1 LLKVK
6 QLDKIGGFTGILAR
20 NHNVTAAILAS
31 DVAILDLL
39 RQQDEM
45 TISGLTEAMGVTAT
59 AVRQRLV
66 RLLEQEL
73 IERSKA
79 PSTRGRPRYIYRL
92 TTRGRRRTGE
102 NFADLA
108 IALWHEIQE
117 IQDPV
122 VRGGLMERIA
132 RRLAAMYAEQVDGNS
147 IQQRLQA
154 VKTLFAERQLPVK
167 VTTKDRLPVV
177 SVEACPYPEL
187 AEHDREVCS
196 MEGMLISELLGIPM
210 NLTSCRLDGG
220 CSCTFEPGT

>member
-1 LLKVK
+1 M
-6 QLDKIGGFTGILAR
+6 
-20 NHNVTAAILAS
+20 TAAILAS

-45 TISGLTEAMGVTAT
+45 TIAGLTEAMGVTGT

-66 RLLEQEL
+66 RLLGQEL

-79 PSTRGRPRYIYRL
+79 PSARGRPRYVYRL

-117 IQDPV
+117 IEDPV
-122 VRGGLMERIA
+122 VRDGLMERIS

-147 IQQRLQA
+147 IQQRMQA
-154 VKTLFAERQLPVK
+154 VKTLFADRQLSVK
-167 VTTKDRLPVV
+167 VNTKDRLPVI

-187 AEHDREVCS
+187 AEHDRDICS
-196 MEGMLISELLGIPM
+196 MEGMLFSEMLGVRM
-210 NLTSCRLDGG
+210 NLTSCRLDGD

>member
-1 LLKVK
+1 M
-6 QLDKIGGFTGILAR
+6 
-20 NHNVTAAILAS
+20 TAAILAS

-45 TISGLTEAMGVTAT
+45 TIAGLTEAMGVTAT

-66 RLLEQEL
+66 RLLGQEL

-79 PSTRGRPRYIYRL
+79 PSARGRPKHVYRL

-117 IQDPV
+117 IKDPV
-122 VRGGLMERIA
+122 VRGGLMERIS
-132 RRLAAMYAEQVDGNS
+132 RRLAAMYAEQLDGNS

-167 VTTKDRLPVV
+167 VNTKDRLPVI

-187 AEHDREVCS
+187 AEHDRGVCN
-196 MEGMLISELLGIPM
+196 MEEMMFSEMLGVPV
-210 NLTSCRLDGG
+210 NLTSCRLDGD
-220 CSCTFEPGT
+220 CSCTFEPVT

>member
-1 LLKVK
+1 M
-6 QLDKIGGFTGILAR
+6 
-20 NHNVTAAILAS
+20 TAAILAS

-45 TISGLTEAMGVTAT
+45 TIAGLTEAMGVTAT

-66 RLLEQEL
+66 RLLGQEL
-73 IERSKA
+73 IQRSTA
-79 PSTRGRPRYIYRL
+79 PSARGRPKHVYRL

-117 IQDPV
+117 IKDPV
-122 VRGGLMERIA
+122 VRGGLMERIS
-132 RRLAAMYAEQVDGNS
+132 RRLAAMYSEQVDGNS
-147 IQQRLQA
+147 IQQRLQV
-154 VKTLFAERQLPVK
+154 VKTLFADRQLPVK
-167 VTTKDRLPVV
+167 VNTKDRLPVI

-187 AEHDREVCS
+187 ADHDRDVCS
-196 MEGMLISELLGIPM
+196 MEGMLFSEILGVRM
-210 NLTSCRLDGG
+210 NLTSCRLDGD

>member
-1 LLKVK
+1 M
-6 QLDKIGGFTGILAR
+6 
-20 NHNVTAAILAS
+20 TAAILAS

-45 TISGLTEAMGVTAT
+45 TIAGLTEAMGVTAT

-66 RLLEQEL
+66 RLLGQEL

-79 PSTRGRPRYIYRL
+79 PSARGRPRHVYRL
-92 TTRGRRRTGE
+92 TTMGRRRTGE

-117 IQDPV
+117 IEDPV
-122 VRGGLMERIA
+122 VRGGLMERIS

-147 IQQRLQA
+147 IQQRMQA
-154 VKTLFAERQLPVK
+154 VKTLFAERQLSVK
-167 VTTKDRLPVV
+167 VNTKDRLPVI

-187 AEHDREVCS
+187 AEHDRGVCD
-196 MEGMLISELLGIPM
+196 MEEMMFSEMLGVPM
-210 NLTSCRLDGG
+210 NLTSCRLDGD
-220 CSCTFEPGT
+220 CSCTFEPVA